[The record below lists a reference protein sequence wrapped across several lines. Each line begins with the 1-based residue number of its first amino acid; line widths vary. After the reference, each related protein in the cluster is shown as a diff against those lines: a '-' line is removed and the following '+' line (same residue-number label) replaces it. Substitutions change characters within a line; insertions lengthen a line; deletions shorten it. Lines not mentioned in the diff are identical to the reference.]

1 MKIGIYSG
9 TIPPPIFIENLV
21 NGLADIG
28 NKVFIYGKPG
38 EGYYQSSNSSI
49 IQRKIPVTKFG
60 VIPYFIFSLIRLII
74 IKPHICLTL
83 VNMIRQHS
91 TNWIQFLKRSCRVLP
106 PFIDN
111 LDIFHIQWAKTL
123 VQYPE
128 FIEKIKCPVVLSL
141 RGTHINVSP
150 LSDEQLALSYK
161 KYFPQI
167 HGFHAVSQSIS
178 KEVEK
183 YGADIKKITVIKPA
197 VEEKLL
203 NYKADRTKNL
213 DSNTLHIISVGRCH
227 WIKGYT
233 FALDAMSILRK
244 EKVDFHYTIIASGR
258 DQENIFYQIHDLG
271 LSEYVTFI
279 NGLSHKEA
287 IDKISES
294 DLFLLSSVGEG
305 ISNVVLEAM
314 ALGIPVISTDCGGM
328 EEVIKNE
335 GNGFVISVREPKLI
349 AIQIQRFLKISNND
363 RLAMINNARETIR
376 ENYLL
381 GEQIDKMQH
390 FYQTHFL

>member
-1 MKIGIYSG
+1 MKIGIYAG
-9 TIPPPIFIENLV
+9 TIPPEVFIENLA

-60 VIPYFIFSLIRLII
+60 VILYFIFSLIRLII

-183 YGADIKKITVIKPA
+183 YGADIKKITVINPA

-314 ALGIPVISTDCGGM
+314 ALGIPVISTDCGGIG
-328 EEVIKNE
+328 EVIRNSK
-335 GNGFVISVREPKLI
+335 NGFLVPVRDSESMAK
-349 AIQIQRFLKISNND
+349 AIRNFNDLDKMKKNN
-363 RLAMINNARETIR
+363 IIFNARETIIH
-376 ENYLL
+376 NHLL
-381 GEQIDKMQH
+381 S
-390 FYQTHFL
+390 YQVGQFKSYYSKIV

>member
-60 VIPYFIFSLIRLII
+60 VILYFIFSLIRLII

-150 LSDEQLALSYK
+150 FSDEQLALSYK

-183 YGADIKKITVIKPA
+183 YGADIKKITVINPA

-328 EEVIKNE
+328 GEVIRNSK
-335 GNGFVISVREPKLI
+335 NGFLVPVRDSESMAK
-349 AIQIQRFLKISNND
+349 AIRNFNDLDKMKKNN
-363 RLAMINNARETIR
+363 IIFNARETIIH
-376 ENYLL
+376 NHLL
-381 GEQIDKMQH
+381 S
-390 FYQTHFL
+390 YQVGQFKSYYSKIV

>member
-1 MKIGIYSG
+1 MKIGIYAG
-9 TIPPPIFIENLV
+9 TIPPEVFIENLA

-183 YGADIKKITVIKPA
+183 YGADIKKITVINPA

-328 EEVIKNE
+328 GEVIRNSK
-335 GNGFVISVREPKLI
+335 NGFLVPVRDSESMAK
-349 AIQIQRFLKISNND
+349 AIRNFNDLDKMKKNN
-363 RLAMINNARETIR
+363 IIFNARETIIH
-376 ENYLL
+376 NHLL
-381 GEQIDKMQH
+381 S
-390 FYQTHFL
+390 YQVGQFKSYYSKIV

>member
-60 VIPYFIFSLIRLII
+60 VILYFIFSLIRLII

-91 TNWIQFLKRSCRVLP
+91 TNWIQFFKRSCRVLP

-128 FIEKIKCPVVLSL
+128 FIEKLKCAVVLSL

-183 YGADIKKITVIKPA
+183 YGADIKKITVINPA

-271 LSEYVTFI
+271 LSKCVTFI
-279 NGLSHKEA
+279 NGLSHKET

-294 DLFLLSSVGEG
+294 NLFLLPSLGEG
-305 ISNVVLEAM
+305 ISNSVLEAM
-314 ALGIPVISTDCGGM
+314 ALGVPVISTDCGGM
-328 EEVIKNE
+328 REVIKDSF
-335 GNGFVISVREPKLI
+335 NGFIFPVRKPNVIAELIKLFNGLDEKIINAIIMNAKNTIKENHLLQKQIEAFI
-349 AIQIQRFLKISNND
+349 ALFNR
-363 RLAMINNARETIR
+363 IR
-376 ENYLL
+376 
-381 GEQIDKMQH
+381 
-390 FYQTHFL
+390 